1 MFLEPFQG
9 GDLDLDLDRDLDRD
23 RGRDLLSLFLLLLVV
38 VELRVERVMVALVR
52 VEKLRVL
59 GKLERLCKFET

>member
-1 MFLEPFQG
+1 ML
-9 GDLDLDLDRDLDRD
+9 LDVVDDATAGLVE
-23 RGRDLLSLFLLLLVV
+23 LLLLLLLLLLL
-38 VELRVERVMVALVR
+38 VELRVERAMVALVR

>member
-1 MFLEPFQG
+1 M
-9 GDLDLDLDRDLDRD
+9 
-23 RGRDLLSLFLLLLVV
+23 LFDVVDDATAGLVELLLLLLLLL

-59 GKLERLCKFET
+59 GQLERLCKFET

>member
-1 MFLEPFQG
+1 ML
-9 GDLDLDLDRDLDRD
+9 LDVVDDATAGLVE
-23 RGRDLLSLFLLLLVV
+23 LLLLLLLLLLL

-59 GKLERLCKFET
+59 GKLERLCKFGT

>member
-1 MFLEPFQG
+1 ML
-9 GDLDLDLDRDLDRD
+9 LDVVDDATAGLVE
-23 RGRDLLSLFLLLLVV
+23 LLLLLLLLLLL

-59 GKLERLCKFET
+59 GKLESLCNSET

>member
-1 MFLEPFQG
+1 M
-9 GDLDLDLDRDLDRD
+9 
-23 RGRDLLSLFLLLLVV
+23 LFDVVDDATAGLVELMLLLLLLLLLLL

-59 GKLERLCKFET
+59 GQLERLCKFET